1 MASQDWMTKDFYAVL
16 GVAKDADATAIKK
29 AYRKLARQ
37 YHPDRNA
44 DNPEAAKKFKE
55 VSEAYAVLSNEQD
68 RKQYDA
74 IRSMAGGGAR
84 FTSGSGGANAGF
96 NDLFGSMFGGGAS
109 SGGFA
114 GGTAGA
120 DINIDDFFLMLGG

>member
-55 VSEAYAVLSNEQD
+55 VSEAYAVLSNEHPFSRR
-68 RKQYDA
+68 RKLDEITRGTCLQRPAKSCSTCTKY
-74 IRSMAGGGAR
+74 
-84 FTSGSGGANAGF
+84 
-96 NDLFGSMFGGGAS
+96 S
-109 SGGFA
+109 SKRLEF
-114 GGTAGA
+114 
-120 DINIDDFFLMLGG
+120 MYS